1 MHKSFDISSKKYMYI
16 ILMIYVTNLNVSFS
30 SKPTLKVLIKFDTY
44 IENNSFEIRAPFL
57 IIDYISK
64 GREI

>member
-1 MHKSFDISSKKYMYI
+1 
-16 ILMIYVTNLNVSFS
+16 MIHVTNFNVSFS
-30 SKPTLKVLIKFDTY
+30 SKPALKVLIEFDTY